1 MGMRPRQLLP
11 VDSPS
16 IKFETGR
23 SSGPGGQ
30 HVNKVSTAVTLCLDF
45 ALLTELSPTQKR
57 ILRRELRSR
66 ISKRGILRV
75 RSRKYR
81 SQRANK
87 KAVIERFE
95 QLVADALTP
104 KRPRIPTRVSRSA
117 VQRRIQQ
124 KLKRGQLKQQRRP
137 VQLDD

>member
-1 MGMRPRQLLP
+1 MGMRRRQLLP
-11 VDSPS
+11 IDSPS

-30 HVNKVSTAVTLCLDF
+30 HVNKVSTAVTLCFDF
-45 ALLTELSPTQKR
+45 ALATELTPTQKR

-81 SQRANK
+81 SQRADK
-87 KAVIERFE
+87 KAVIERFGE
-95 QLVADALTP
+95 LVADALTP
-104 KRPRIPTRVSRSA
+104 KRPRIPTRVPRSA
-117 VQRRIQQ
+117 VQSRIQQ
-124 KLKRGQLKQQRRP
+124 KLKRGQVKQQRRP
-137 VQLDD
+137 VRRDD